1 MARISRWDEYVTC
14 NRSVPFTKDGECDGR
29 VRVHGYAW
37 PADREGPS
45 GGVAE
50 VDACDK
56 CGFADWSPE
65 EIAEMSREARN
76 DA

>member
-1 MARISRWDEYVTC
+1 MARITRWDVRVDC
-14 NRSVPFTKDGECDGR
+14 KRSVPFTRDGECDGT

-45 GGVAE
+45 GGSYE

-65 EIAEMSREARN
+65 ERAEMLQEARG
-76 DA
+76 AK